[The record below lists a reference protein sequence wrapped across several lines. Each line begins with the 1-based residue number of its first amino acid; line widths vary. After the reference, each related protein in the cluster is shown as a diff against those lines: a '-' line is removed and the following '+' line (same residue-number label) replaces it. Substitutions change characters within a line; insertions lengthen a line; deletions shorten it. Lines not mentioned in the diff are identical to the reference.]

1 MQNPVWRFGVVANIT
16 EYHIGEDGKQY
27 RGTKP
32 FTAGTKVYLGGKT
45 WNESLKDIRVI
56 GRNRFGRIVLEWIS
70 VDCLENVR
78 TQRIYKPHV
87 LEIIS
92 YEEHIEGWDWWK
104 RTSSDRKETEE
115 FVKKWKMKSPEK
127 TECTLFL

>member
-1 MQNPVWRFGVVANIT
+1 MDNPEWRFGVVANIK

-32 FTAGTKVYLGGKT
+32 FTVGTKVYLGGKN
-45 WNESLKDIRVI
+45 WNYKRDSIGVI
-56 GRNRFGRIVLEWIS
+56 GQNRFGRIVLEWIS
-70 VDCLENVR
+70 IDCLENVR

-92 YEEHIEGWDWWK
+92 YEECIEGWEWWK
-104 RTSSDRKETEE
+104 KTASDRKETEQ
-115 FVKKWKMKSPEK
+115 FVKNWKSNFFDEG
-127 TECTLFL
+127 